1 MTEEEIKKKLNL
13 EYVSTFNEGRAW
25 VEKNNKYGHVDKKG
39 NITTPIIYDGV
50 GEFGEGISQVRIND
64 LRFYINKEGY
74 PIEHEDFY
82 NLIKGI
88 F

>member
-1 MTEEEIKKKLNL
+1 MTSEQIKKKLNL
-13 EYVSTFNEGRAW
+13 EYISTFNEGRAW
-25 VEKNNKYGHVDKKG
+25 VEKNGKEGHVDKKG
-39 NITTPIIYDGV
+39 NITTPMIYDRV
-50 GEFGEGISQVRIND
+50 GNFKEGRAWVATRNFE
-64 LRFYINKEGY
+64 FYINKEGY